1 MQAAIQ
7 HDEWEIIDDKGAEW
21 AIQKIREAQEDTA
34 RWEAHYQEQLS
45 KIAAR
50 NKETEI
56 FMTAKLQQYFNT
68 VPHKQTKT
76 QESYS
81 LPSAKLVLKS
91 QQPSYSKDD
100 AVLVPWLKENA
111 PELVK
116 VAESA
121 DWATLKKR
129 VAILEGNVVDAETGE
144 VIPGV
149 TAEQRPLVFQVSMK
163 EA

>member
-1 MQAAIQ
+1 MQNELQ

-21 AIQKIREAQEDTA
+21 AIQKIREAQKDTA
-34 RWEAHYQEQLS
+34 RWEAHYQEQLR
-45 KIAAR
+45 KISAR
-50 NKETEI
+50 NQETEI

-81 LPSAKLVLKS
+81 LPSAKLVVKA
-91 QQPSYSKDD
+91 QQPSYSRDEG
-100 AVLVPWLKENA
+100 VLLPWVKENA

-116 VAESA
+116 VAEST

-129 VAILEGNVVDAETGE
+129 VTLNGENVVDAETGE
-144 VIPGV
+144 LIPGII
-149 TAEQRPLVFQVSMK
+149 AEQRPPIFQISMK
-163 EA
+163 ED